1 MKKFFLKI
9 LAGILTIY
17 LADKLLMEVELHIIP
32 GESNIFGFSL
42 TDYWQILVLVGG
54 VLGLINFFIKPVLDK
69 ITLPIKLL
77 TFGIF
82 GLILNMLIVW
92 FLDILFNEFDVIGIF
107 ALFLTALISIGINL
121 IFKLIS

>member
-92 FLDILFNEFDVIGIF
+92 FLDILFNEFDVIGIS
-107 ALFLTALISIGINL
+107 ALFLTSLISIGINL